1 MRIPITII
9 GAEFPVYIWSLYGGA
24 PGGGQG
30 RLHQLVPQGYTDLVM
45 G

>member
-9 GAEFPVYIWSLYGGA
+9 GTEFPVYIWSLYGGA

-30 RLHQLVPQGYTDLVM
+30 RLHQLVPKVIQT
-45 G
+45 